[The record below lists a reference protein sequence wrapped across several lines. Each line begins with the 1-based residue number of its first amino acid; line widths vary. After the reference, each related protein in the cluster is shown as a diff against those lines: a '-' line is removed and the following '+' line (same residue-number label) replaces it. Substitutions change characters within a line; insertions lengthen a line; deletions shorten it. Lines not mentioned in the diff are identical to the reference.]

1 MEIEPVPHR
10 STRGDWR
17 KLALAVLVLAPVV
30 LLLLLPAALG
40 LDRSIVADRSMDGST
55 GRGSI
60 VLARDVPAGD
70 LRVGDV
76 ITVPTP
82 EPGTEERT
90 YRRIVALRDDV
101 ATVAADGDGARRETV
116 PLTDGSYSRVS
127 VGVPW
132 IGYPFLVQGGW
143 AALVAVALAAL
154 FLALA
159 KTRRSP
165 PRAVGRPR
173 TRLSVG

>member
-30 LLLLLPAALG
+30 LLLLLPATLG
-40 LDRSIVADRSMDGST
+40 LDRSIVTDRSMDGST

-60 VLARDVPAGD
+60 VLARDVPVGD

-76 ITVPTP
+76 ITIPTP
-82 EPGTEERT
+82 GPGTQERR
-90 YRRIVALRDDV
+90 YRRIVALHEDV
-101 ATVAADGDGARRETV
+101 ATVVADSDGARRETV
-116 PLTDGSYSRVS
+116 RLTDGSYSRVA

-143 AALVAVALAAL
+143 AVLVAVALGAL

-159 KTRRSP
+159 TTRRSP
-165 PRAVGRPR
+165 PRAAGRPR